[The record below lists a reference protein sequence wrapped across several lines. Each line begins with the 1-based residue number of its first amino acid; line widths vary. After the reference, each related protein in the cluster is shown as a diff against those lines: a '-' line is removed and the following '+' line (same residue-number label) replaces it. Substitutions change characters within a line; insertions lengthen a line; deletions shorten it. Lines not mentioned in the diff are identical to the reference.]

1 MEIETCLAIVKALAD
16 KSRLAILNSLLEG
29 SQYAEEL
36 ANRHAL
42 APSTVSFHLRKLE
55 RAGLISSRKEQ
66 YYVVIEVNPALLD
79 TSLRELVTSSPTSHN
94 LQVRR
99 MANYR
104 QKVLGSFFRHGRLEK
119 LPAQYK
125 KRRIVLEQFAERF
138 ESQRRYR
145 EQEVTGLILPLFDD
159 YCTIRRLLVDEGLI
173 RREGADYWR
182 EPEGEAEMT
191 AQPKTGAEPMSN
203 KSQRSELKRAC
214 KQQSGELGVYQI
226 RNTVNGK
233 LYLGSSQNLAG
244 ERNSRLFQLKM
255 GKVVFSRTL
264 QDDLTRYGAEVF
276 EFSVLAVQEKPKPD
290 ADVELLLSELEL
302 AWLEKLQPFGAQ
314 GYNSE
319 KAYQRERE
327 RLQLRQGK

>member
-1 MEIETCLAIVKALAD
+1 MKIETGLAIVKALAD
-16 KSRLAILNSLLEG
+16 KSRLEILNSLLEG
-29 SQYAEEL
+29 SQCVEEL

-42 APSTVSFHLRKLE
+42 AASTVSFHLRKLE
-55 RAGLISSRKEQ
+55 RAGLVSSRKEQ
-66 YYVVIEVNPALLD
+66 YYVMIEANPTLLD
-79 TSLRELVTSSPTSHN
+79 TTLRELVSSSPTSHN
-94 LQVRR
+94 LQARR

-125 KRRIVLEQFAERF
+125 KRRIVLERFAERF
-138 ESQRRYR
+138 EPQRRYC

-159 YCTIRRLLVDEGLI
+159 YCTIRRLLIDEGLL

-182 EPEGEAEMT
+182 GSEGDAELT
-191 AQPKTGAEPMSN
+191 AQPKTKAEPMSN
-203 KSQRSELKRAC
+203 KSQRNELKRAC
-214 KQQSGELGVYQI
+214 KQQSGELGIYQI

-233 LYLGSSQNLAG
+233 LYLGRSHNLAG
-244 ERNSRLFQLKM
+244 ERNSRLFQLKK
-255 GKVVFSRTL
+255 GKVVFSRPL
-264 QDDLTRYGAEVF
+264 QEDLIRYGAEVF
-276 EFSVLAVQEKPKPD
+276 EFSVLAVLEKTKSG

-319 KAYQRERE
+319 KAYQRARE
-327 RLQLRQGK
+327 RLQLRKGT